1 MEIKTLICISRSFI
15 LYLCKIGERH
25 MAGTRIS
32 GINLRGGSK
41 LGEFC
46 RMCGREIVAVGD
58 YPEKQRCP
66 FCNALFTDNP
76 NKHIR

>member
-1 MEIKTLICISRSFI
+1 
-15 LYLCKIGERH
+15 

-41 LGEFC
+41 PGEFC
-46 RMCGREIVAVGD
+46 RMCGREIEAVGD